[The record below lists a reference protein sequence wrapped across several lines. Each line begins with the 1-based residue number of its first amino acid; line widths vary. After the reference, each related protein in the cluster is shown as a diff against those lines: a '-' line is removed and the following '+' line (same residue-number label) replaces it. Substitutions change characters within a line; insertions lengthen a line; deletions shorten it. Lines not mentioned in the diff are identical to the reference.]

1 MWLCD
6 ISWGVKP
13 NSYVFDLRS
22 SLLWSL
28 SNRFPPLRSINTP
41 NTADLEHFKNV
52 KLLIL
57 NMPMNSAAALTRAD
71 NDIYIDWVV
80 TFLQNMGCLRKPFIF
95 PTWSSAWCPL
105 HSVLL
110 KNFSDV
116 HAGLCSAWRVVH
128 IFLIHTGA
136 HIQIK
141 PFYSS
146 TVGREAPW
154 SC

>member
-57 NMPMNSAAALTRAD
+57 NMPMNCAD
-71 NDIYIDWVV
+71 NDIGLYIDWVL
-80 TFLQNMGCLRKPFIF
+80 TFLQNMRRLRKPLMV

-105 HSVLL
+105 HSALL
-110 KNFSDV
+110 KNFSNV

-146 TVGREAPW
+146 TVGSDAP
-154 SC
+154 